1 MIFFRAD
8 WSRAVVY
15 KGIDHRKCLMIAQL
29 LTRHDYLMSISKWRS
44 ENHRQSQWRDK
55 QQTKP

>member
-1 MIFFRAD
+1 M
-8 WSRAVVY
+8 VY

-29 LTRHDYLMSISKWRS
+29 LTRHDYLMSISEWRS
-44 ENHRQSQWRDK
+44 ENRRQSQRRDK